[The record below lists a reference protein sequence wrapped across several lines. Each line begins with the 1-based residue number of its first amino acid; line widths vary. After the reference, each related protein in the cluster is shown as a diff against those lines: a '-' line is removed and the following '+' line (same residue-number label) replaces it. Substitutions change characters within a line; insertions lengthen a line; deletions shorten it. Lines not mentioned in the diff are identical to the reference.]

1 MVVVV
6 VKIVVG
12 LTFSSAM
19 ISIEAADVELILF
32 LLGPGRIFAGLRF
45 CGLFVMLGEEL
56 GNEVEVE
63 VPPD

>member
-1 MVVVV
+1 
-6 VKIVVG
+6 
-12 LTFSSAM
+12 M